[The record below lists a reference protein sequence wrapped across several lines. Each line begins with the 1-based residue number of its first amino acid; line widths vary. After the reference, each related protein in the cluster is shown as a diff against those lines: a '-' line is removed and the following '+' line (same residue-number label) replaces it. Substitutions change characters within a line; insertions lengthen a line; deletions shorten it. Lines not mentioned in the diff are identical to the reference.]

1 MKKTTLEIPDGILRR
16 AKSVAAERGI
26 PLRAFISEALADKLR
41 SEQKSNGKPWMKTF
55 GKLRH
60 LRKETARINRIIEEA
75 FDQIETE
82 DRE

>member
-26 PLRAFISEALADKLR
+26 PLRALISEALADKLR
-41 SEQKSNGKPWMKTF
+41 SEQSRNSKPWMQSF

-60 LRKETARINRIIEEA
+60 LRKETARINRIIEKE

>member
-26 PLRAFISEALADKLR
+26 PLRALISEALADKLR
-41 SEQKSNGKPWMKTF
+41 SERKSNSKPWMKTF